1 MVAVPRDSLYLQRT
15 FYFNMVQGRSYWE
28 LPDEL
33 KAQVMRPA
41 TESLRMQD
49 PAFYAHGSVHSA
61 NDRETQRRREEVM
74 QYAANANANASIV
87 GVTTLQ
93 ERMAQAAQR
102 KKVVEMKKF
111 TAEKQ
116 REGEK
121 SDVVQVSGSNEYLK
135 MVRQL
140 QHVDKE
146 TESTGGKWLVR

>member
-1 MVAVPRDSLYLQRT
+1 MLFGSLYRQRT
-15 FYFNMVQGRSYWE
+15 FYFNMVHGRSYWD

-41 TESLRMQD
+41 IDSLREQD
-49 PAFYAHGSVHSA
+49 LAFYAHGFAQSA

-74 QYAANANANASIV
+74 QYAGSANASNIPV
-87 GVTTLQ
+87 GATTLQ
-93 ERMAQAAQR
+93 ERMAQAAHR
-102 KKVVEMKKF
+102 KKELEVKKF
-111 TAEKQ
+111 TEEKQ
-116 REGEK
+116 REGDK
-121 SDVVQVSGSNEYLK
+121 SDMAQASGSSEYLE